1 MGLPLNVHLYTQLTP
16 DQVRKTLSDDG
27 WSSLDIGPLRVQIPR
42 GDLTRIRAARIL
54 AEAIAA
60 QADFWG
66 KDLAELER
74 ELVSAEEAATAHVP
88 ETSGPIPAPPAEEPS
103 AEEPVGGDDPALDAR
118 VTAFMKA
125 PESHRRGRRG
135 GQ

>member
-1 MGLPLNVHLYTQLTP
+1 MDLPLNVHIYTQLAP

-60 QADFWG
+60 QADFWD
-66 KDLAELER
+66 KDLAALEAG
-74 ELVSAEEAATAHVP
+74 LVAAEQAATAQPTTGPIEVPVAEPPADEPLGGEDADLDAKVATFMTTP
-88 ETSGPIPAPPAEEPS
+88 ET
-103 AEEPVGGDDPALDAR
+103 R
-118 VTAFMKA
+118 
-125 PESHRRGRRG
+125 RRGHRG